1 MNEEKKKSVKE
12 NIEDLQSKLNSTLG
26 LIDDPSELLPDKDIL
41 PNLNMSDVQ
50 VFDYE
55 KQLESIKIDA
65 KETLNCIANLYL
77 DDETMRD
84 KNVNI
89 IIKDDSLKIA
99 ELNYSIF
106 VSKRAL
112 NLLMNQI
119 DMGTTNPE
127 LYKSVFEAQKE
138 MRETIKA
145 AHDLLNV
152 KMKNFYMELKNE
164 LDSIN
169 TGDELKEDDK
179 NLNIIGDPKKFNKI
193 LEDNTKENIEKDF
206 NGYENKNE

>member
-1 MNEEKKKSVKE
+1 MDEKKKSVKE

-26 LIDDPSELLPDKDIL
+26 LIEDPSELLPDNDIL

-84 KNVNI
+84 KNINI

-145 AHDLLNV
+145 AHELLNV
-152 KMKNFYMELKNE
+152 KMKNFYMELKDE
-164 LDSIN
+164 LDNIN
-169 TGDELKEDDK
+169 TGDELKEDEET
-179 NLNIIGDPKKFNKI
+179 LNIIGDPKKFNKI
-193 LEDNTKENIEKDF
+193 LEDNTKENIEEKF
-206 NGYENKNE
+206 NKKSKEE